1 MPDITREE
9 FDRLRE
15 QVERNTER
23 LAAGDTT
30 LAVLNTRLQQ
40 IDDKLDELSAG
51 VKALQEKPAKRWES
65 VSDAVI
71 KWIVA
76 ALLGFIAVKVG
87 LA

>member
-1 MPDITREE
+1 MPEITREE

-30 LAVLNTRLQQ
+30 LALLKQQLQQ
-40 IDDKLDELSAG
+40 IDDKLDELSTG

-65 VSDAVI
+65 VSDTVI
-71 KWIVA
+71 KWVVA
-76 ALLGFIAVKVG
+76 ALLGYIAIKVG